1 MRVKMVGKF
10 VHRAVVGAA
19 GRTGADADAEEEAAP
34 DSTDARAVDAGAAH
48 LRASGAGAQSSADAL
63 TALIERTVRKVLAE
77 KAEK

>member
-1 MRVKMVGKF
+1 MVGKF

-19 GRTGADADAEEEAAP
+19 GRTGADADAEEAAP

-77 KAEK
+77 KAAK